1 MNIFDVVI
9 ILMIAMFGVVGLKR
23 GVLKELVVTVGSFLV
38 FFLAFALKDV
48 LASFFCQHFPFLH
61 FTKSLGGVSSL
72 SIVFYQLIAFLLL
85 VIIFQMIL
93 RILIKVSGFIGKVID
108 ATIILA
114 LPNKLLGFCV
124 GIIEGYLVVF
134 LALNILAIPLHG
146 NELFKESKVRD
157 YIMNDSIF
165 LSDHFGGMNYALD
178 DILTMDSKD
187 TNTND
192 LKVIDTLL
200 KYKVVSVDFLEQ
212 LKENN
217 RLSDIQ
223 GIDEILDHYK

>member
-85 VIIFQMIL
+85 E
-93 RILIKVSGFIGKVID
+93 
-108 ATIILA
+108 IILVYMI
-114 LPNKLLGFCV
+114 C
-124 GIIEGYLVVF
+124 
-134 LALNILAIPLHG
+134 
-146 NELFKESKVRD
+146 
-157 YIMNDSIF
+157 
-165 LSDHFGGMNYALD
+165 
-178 DILTMDSKD
+178 
-187 TNTND
+187 
-192 LKVIDTLL
+192 
-200 KYKVVSVDFLEQ
+200 
-212 LKENN
+212 
-217 RLSDIQ
+217 
-223 GIDEILDHYK
+223 